1 MERASLGQRLSS
13 SVKGGGRFLIVI
25 GAVATVA
32 IVGYFVSSGG
42 DLPPASDIRS
52 PSNTVRNVPGS
63 AAPTA
68 DMRRMIDD
76 ADRDRQQRAANEG
89 RSALPTVV
97 AQPMAPVD
105 MPNEDRNRQG
115 NGDGIERPDP
125 PVVRPVIAP
134 PVLPVAPVV
143 AAVPVNQVDDGLA
156 ELMKRQMEQIARIQ
170 FGPADV
176 KYYAKENVLAGA
188 GQSGPSQAQA
198 AAAGA
203 ASLVDPLSGL
213 KLPLAGTILYAEMV
227 STANSDAPGP
237 ILARIAQ
244 GEFAGATLIGS
255 FETKRDALVLSFKT
269 MTVQNLRDGTE
280 VNKSVTINAVAVDTK
295 EIGTALATDID
306 RHILTNLGFTAAAA
320 FAQGFGQAI
329 GQSGQTTNIGLGG
342 VTVSN
347 PALSTRQQ
355 LYVAGGVAAGAAGQI
370 LNQTYGN
377 RPTTV
382 KVASGTPVGILF
394 LPNGNQ

>member
-1 MERASLGQRLSS
+1 
-13 SVKGGGRFLIVI
+13 
-25 GAVATVA
+25 
-32 IVGYFVSSGG
+32 
-42 DLPPASDIRS
+42 
-52 PSNTVRNVPGS
+52 
-63 AAPTA
+63 
-68 DMRRMIDD
+68 MIDD
-76 ADRDRQQRAANEG
+76 ADRDRQQRAESEG

-176 KYYAKENVLAGA
+176 KYYAKENVIAGA
-188 GQSGPSQAQA
+188 GQPAPSQAQA

-203 ASLVDPLSGL
+203 ASMVDPLTGL

-295 EIGTALATDID
+295 EIGTALATDVD

-347 PALSTRQQ
+347 PTLSTRQQ